1 MESGVAGWK
10 DFASNLRCLPQI
22 PYDRACPNRG
32 VTGHEEGGLAEA
44 GVRGWAASRW
54 ACRSVYFSQGR
65 APLAH
70 LPKVTSLSIEA
81 VNRQLLKNKVP
92 FSFLISSSSSSL

>member
-1 MESGVAGWK
+1 M
-10 DFASNLRCLPQI
+10 
-22 PYDRACPNRG
+22 
-32 VTGHEEGGLAEA
+32 
-44 GVRGWAASRW
+44 SRW
-54 ACRSVYFSQGR
+54 VCQSVYFSQGR
-65 APLAH
+65 VLLAY